1 MTRFRKQTNIRTAKA
16 KTTYG
21 KSKFITLNSKD
32 GQVNEDN
39 PVLPKKNK
47 RRRPR

>member
-1 MTRFRKQTNIRTAKA
+1 MRAVKA

-21 KSKFITLNSKD
+21 KRKFITLNSKD
-32 GQVNEDN
+32 GQVDEDN

-47 RRRPR
+47 RRKLR

>member
-1 MTRFRKQTNIRTAKA
+1 MTRFRKQSNPRSVKA
-16 KTTYG
+16 KEVYG
-21 KSKFITLNSKD
+21 KRKFITLNSKD

-47 RRRPR
+47 RRKPR